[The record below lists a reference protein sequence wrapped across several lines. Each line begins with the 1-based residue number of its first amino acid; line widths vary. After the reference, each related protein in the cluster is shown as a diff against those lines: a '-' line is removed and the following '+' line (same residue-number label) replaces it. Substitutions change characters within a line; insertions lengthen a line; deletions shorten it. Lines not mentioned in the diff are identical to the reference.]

1 MADVLHVKGEVLV
14 SEQESVPELWIID
27 GKVSFTPPTSGDVE
41 TVTGYVLPGFV
52 DAHCHV
58 GLEAHGA
65 ADEATSEQQ
74 ALTDRDAGTL
84 LIRDAGSPADTRWID
99 ERDDLPKII
108 RAGRHIAR
116 TKRYI
121 RNYAHEVEPEQ
132 LVSRVR
138 AEARAGDGWVK
149 LVGDWIDRGVGDLAP
164 CWPREVLI
172 EAISAAHEEG
182 ARVTAHCFGEESL
195 ADFAA
200 AGTDCIE
207 HATGLVPETI
217 STFAEQGIA
226 IVPTLVNIETFPQI
240 AAPAAEKFPDYHRHM
255 LQLHE
260 RRFETIAAAHDA
272 GIDVFVGTDAG
283 GSLPHGLVA
292 QEMELLTRAGFST
305 REALAAGTWRS
316 REWLG
321 HQPSSRARTPTSSSS
336 PTTPAR
342 TCAPAAH
349 RHTSSCGAL
358 AWAVADPLR
367 PVGPPGGGQ
376 AGSPT
381 SSRSVSPSVAAA
393 SAATSARCARML
405 QATAP
410 IHRARIRT

>member
-14 SEQESVPELWIID
+14 SEQESVPELWVID

-58 GLEAHGA
+58 GLDAHGA

-164 CWPREVLI
+164 CWPREVLV
-172 EAISAAHEEG
+172 EAIAAAHEEG

-316 REWLG
+316 RDWLG
-321 HQPSSRARTPTSSSS
+321 HPAIAEGEDADLVVLADDPREDVRACG
-336 PTTPAR
+336 TPAHVILR
-342 TCAPAAH
+342 
-349 RHTSSCGAL
+349 GA
-358 AWAVADPLR
+358 R
-367 PVGPPGGGQ
+367 VGG
-376 AGSPT
+376 
-381 SSRSVSPSVAAA
+381 R
-393 SAATSARCARML
+393 
-405 QATAP
+405 
-410 IHRARIRT
+410 